1 LRTLL
6 GMPADVPSGPPGEG
20 LRERKKRATREALT
34 LAAVRLASERGLENV
49 RNEDIAAAAGVSPRT
64 FANYFASKY
73 EAIAARNT
81 DRARRAAEELRSRP
95 AGEPL
100 WEAIVHAVLSP
111 LEGAERATA
120 APDPGLQAALRRMTG
135 EPALL
140 GETLKAGVAADGE
153 LATAVAE
160 RTGTRADRDL
170 YPRLVAAA
178 VTTAV
183 HVATDQWL
191 RADPPV
197 PLVTLLT
204 EALRQLAAGLPD
216 PSLDA
221 RRLP

>member
-1 LRTLL
+1 MSIDDPR
-6 GMPADVPSGPPGEG
+6 DDPGEG
-20 LRERKKRATREALT
+20 LRERKKRATREALS
-34 LAAVRLASERGLENV
+34 LAAVRLASERGLDNV

-64 FANYFASKY
+64 FANYFTSKY
-73 EAIAARNT
+73 EAIAARNA
-81 DRARRAAEELRSRP
+81 DRARRTAEVLVSRP
-95 AGEPL
+95 GDEPL

-120 APDPGLQAALRRMTG
+120 APAPDVLAALRRMTG

-153 LATAVAE
+153 LAVAVAE

-191 RADPPV
+191 RSDPPV
-197 PLVTLLT
+197 PLVALLT

-216 PSLDA
+216 PSRDA

>member
-1 LRTLL
+1 
-6 GMPADVPSGPPGEG
+6 M
-20 LRERKKRATREALT
+20 
-34 LAAVRLASERGLENV
+34 
-49 RNEDIAAAAGVSPRT
+49 
-64 FANYFASKY
+64 
-73 EAIAARNT
+73 
-81 DRARRAAEELRSRP
+81 SRP
-95 AGEPL
+95 GDEPL
-100 WEAIVHAVLSP
+100 WEAIVDAVLSP

-120 APDPGLQAALRRMTG
+120 APAPDVLAALRRMTG

-153 LATAVAE
+153 LAVAE

-191 RADPPV
+191 RSDPPV
-197 PLVTLLT
+197 PLVALLT
-204 EALRQLAAGLPD
+204 EALRRLAAGLPD
-216 PSLDA
+216 PSRDA